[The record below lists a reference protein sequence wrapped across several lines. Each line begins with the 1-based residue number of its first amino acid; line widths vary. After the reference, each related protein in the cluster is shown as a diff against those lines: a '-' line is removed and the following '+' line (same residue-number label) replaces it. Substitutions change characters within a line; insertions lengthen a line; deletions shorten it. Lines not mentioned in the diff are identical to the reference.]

1 MTKGCQRGMVG
12 EMGPSL
18 SDGIMA
24 VKYHDLPKQ
33 IRTALNVSEH
43 FHDEAT

>member
-1 MTKGCQRGMVG
+1 
-12 EMGPSL
+12 MGRPI
-18 SDGIMA
+18 SDGVMA

-33 IRTALNVSEH
+33 IRTALNVFKH

>member
-1 MTKGCQRGMVG
+1 MGRSVFDGM
-12 EMGPSL
+12 
-18 SDGIMA
+18 MA

-33 IRTALNVSEH
+33 IRIALNASKH